1 MDVACKRRILSWL
14 GDIKLI
20 REGVV
25 SVADFPQYC
34 RNGVIF
40 FDLVNRLQ
48 GRNPVLK
55 GANRN
60 PKNVTGI
67 LSNYKKVLEYLRA
80 FPKMNPRFLWDQ
92 EEMMEGSADTI
103 WGFLDDVW
111 HWHHNKTSPFDPSRR
126 PQAEQQKPARAK
138 NLPLNREY
146 AAGTELLAKSQSP
159 SPEPPHRI
167 A

>member
-1 MDVACKRRILSWL
+1 M
-14 GDIKLI
+14 
-20 REGVV
+20 
-25 SVADFPQYC
+25 
-34 RNGVIF
+34 IF

-138 NLPLNREY
+138 NLPLKREY

-159 SPEPPHRI
+159 SPELPHRI